1 MKENHMCTVL
11 ACNNVKIVL
20 LTTRHFNDAIAF
32 TTFQHFSRKIPSS
45 APTLPARTGAVAYT
59 FMNINPHSTWKKWKP
74 FGSRTKIISQMMEAT
89 PGDTPKWDL
98 KYFIFVLHRV
108 CVLLPAIS
116 RPFLKKMFG
125 CTDKLRAII
134 IDSVTWMLL
143 LLLLL
148 LLLFAMISFGFVD
161 ENSKSLA
168 RRSNKSLAQR
178 SKGNHL
184 FGVKRGYK
192 KNPFHSGGS
201 GCGRLN

>member
-1 MKENHMCTVL
+1 MKENHMCKVL
-11 ACNNVKIVL
+11 VCNNVKLVL
-20 LTTRHFNDAIAF
+20 LTTRHHFNDAIAF
-32 TTFQHFSRKIPSS
+32 TTFQLFSWKIPSS

-74 FGSRTKIISQMMEAT
+74 FGSQTKIISQMMEAT

-134 IDSVTWMLL
+134 IDSVTWLL
-143 LLLLL
+143 LLSVSTCLVVCLTHEYV
-148 LLLFAMISFGFVD
+148 ITS
-161 ENSKSLA
+161 
-168 RRSNKSLAQR
+168 
-178 SKGNHL
+178 
-184 FGVKRGYK
+184 
-192 KNPFHSGGS
+192 
-201 GCGRLN
+201 